1 MIELLILE
9 NISRYMKDKKV
20 IRISQ
25 QGFSKGKS
33 RFTNW
38 INFHNEMNGFVDE
51 ERAVDIG
58 CLDFRKFSH
67 KMLIDKLLEYG
78 LDENTGRW
86 IKSWLNGQAQ
96 RW

>member
-1 MIELLILE
+1 
-9 NISRYMKDKKV
+9 
-20 IRISQ
+20 
-25 QGFSKGKS
+25 
-33 RFTNW
+33 
-38 INFHNEMNGFVDE
+38 MNGFVDE

-78 LDENTGRW
+78 LDEDTGRW